1 LIIAELFDII
11 SIKNQGGD
19 KMRIAVCDDQH
30 FFVDEIKNK
39 IESYLNG
46 KNIPFDIDTFTDG
59 LTLIGSYKYIH
70 KYDIIFLDVEMPCF
84 SGEDVAKEFKNEEY
98 KPLII
103 FTTSHSEFA
112 KKGYRYNAYDFLD
125 KSDINLELKNTLDNS
140 IKDTVLKH
148 KEEIIEINGIAVK
161 VKNIMYLIADGKNVD
176 IYITGNIIKTIRTPL
191 KFFEKHEAFE
201 DFIKIN
207 RNTIVNYDYILSIDD
222 NKIKMNNGVI
232 FDVPKIKTN
241 EIKMKIMQIGINRH
255 GIY

>member
-1 LIIAELFDII
+1 
-11 SIKNQGGD
+11 
-19 KMRIAVCDDQH
+19 MRIAVCDDQH

-39 IESYLNG
+39 IESYLND

-125 KSDINLELKNTLDNS
+125 KSDINLELKSILDNS

-161 VKNIMYLIADGKNVD
+161 VENIIYLIADGKNVD

-207 RNTIVNYDYILSIDD
+207 RNTIVNYDYIKTFDH
-222 NKIKMNNGVI
+222 NKIKMNNGI
-232 FDVPKIKTN
+232 NFDVSRTQNEDIKEKIFKIGVKRR
-241 EIKMKIMQIGINRH
+241 EIH
-255 GIY
+255 

>member
-1 LIIAELFDII
+1 
-11 SIKNQGGD
+11 
-19 KMRIAVCDDQH
+19 MRIAVCDDQH

-39 IESYLNG
+39 IESYLND

-84 SGEDVAKEFKNEEY
+84 TGEDVAKEFKNDEHR
-98 KPLII
+98 PLII
-103 FTTSHSEFA
+103 FTTSHSDFA
-112 KKGYRYNAYDFLD
+112 KRGYRYNVYDFLD
-125 KSDINLELKNTLDNS
+125 KSDIDNELINILNNS
-140 IKDTVLKH
+140 IKDLTTKR
-148 KEEIIEINGIAVK
+148 KEELVEFNDISVK
-161 VKNIMYLIADGKNVD
+161 VKNIMYLVAAKKNTE
-176 IYITGNIIKTIRTPL
+176 IYITTDTIKIDRTPL
-191 KFFEKHEAFE
+191 KYFEEQEAFK

>member
-1 LIIAELFDII
+1 
-11 SIKNQGGD
+11 
-19 KMRIAVCDDQH
+19 MRIAVCDDQH

-39 IESYLNG
+39 IESYLND

-112 KKGYRYNAYDFLD
+112 KKGYRYNVYDFLD
-125 KSDINLELKNTLDNS
+125 KSDIDNELINILNNS
-140 IKDTVLKH
+140 IKDLTTKR
-148 KEEIIEINGIAVK
+148 KEELVEFNDISVK
-161 VKNIMYLIADGKNVD
+161 VKNIMYLVAAKKNTE
-176 IYITGNIIKTIRTPL
+176 IYITTDTIKIDRTPL
-191 KFFEKHEAFE
+191 KYFEEQEAFK

>member
-1 LIIAELFDII
+1 
-11 SIKNQGGD
+11 
-19 KMRIAVCDDQH
+19 MRIAVCDDQH

-46 KNIPFDIDTFTDG
+46 KNISFDIDTFTDG

-84 SGEDVAKEFKNEEY
+84 TGEDVAKEFKNDEHR
-98 KPLII
+98 PLII
-103 FTTSHSEFA
+103 FTTSHSDFA
-112 KKGYRYNAYDFLD
+112 KRGYRYNVYDFLD
-125 KSDINLELKNTLDNS
+125 KSDIDNELINILNNS
-140 IKDTVLKH
+140 IKDLTTKR
-148 KEEIIEINGIAVK
+148 KEELVEFNDISVK
-161 VKNIMYLIADGKNVD
+161 VKNIMYLVAAKKNTE
-176 IYITGNIIKTIRTPL
+176 IYITTDTIKIDRTPL
-191 KFFEKHEAFE
+191 KYFEEQEAFK